1 MVINT
6 MRNYQKI
13 IVLTLLLLAGSASAV
28 TVGQPVDEFALQ
40 SLEGVTHRSSD
51 YRGKV
56 LILAVFGH
64 S

>member
-1 MVINT
+1 
-6 MRNYQKI
+6 MRNFKYI
-13 IVLTLLLLAGSASAV
+13 AIFILFLAGSASAV

-40 SLEGVTHRSSD
+40 SLEGVTHQSSD

>member
-1 MVINT
+1 MCPK
-6 MRNYQKI
+6 YI
-13 IVLTLLLLAGSASAV
+13 ILALFLLAGSVSAV

-40 SLEGVTHRSSD
+40 SLEGVTHQSSD